1 MDPFV
6 FGEYPKSMRELVKE
20 RLPEFTEE
28 EKVMVKGSLDFL
40 AINYYASSYA
50 KNKPPSPNEVLRYTL
65 DVEAEIIG
73 NLPHLLARE
82 KLRYHGCIHSGYASF
97 SRSTK
102 LIIVFFLNT
111 ICR

>member
-1 MDPFV
+1 MICTAHFVTINSYLICIRFMDPFV

-50 KNKPPSPNEVLRYTL
+50 KNKPPSPNEGLHCATQR
-65 DVEAEIIG
+65 
-73 NLPHLLARE
+73 
-82 KLRYHGCIHSGYASF
+82 S
-97 SRSTK
+97 SRNHKPKNSS
-102 LIIVFFLNT
+102 
-111 ICR
+111 